1 VGNLFFFNI
10 TRLAAERSLVRALTT
25 ELLLLAV
32 ANMEQ
37 QN

>member
-1 VGNLFFFNI
+1 MMD
-10 TRLAAERSLVRALTT
+10 AAERSLVRALTT
-25 ELLLLAV
+25 ELVLLAV

>member
-1 VGNLFFFNI
+1 VGNLFFQHHAA
-10 TRLAAERSLVRALTT
+10 AAERSLVRALTT